1 MKETQMITIRQSAD
15 RGHSQFDWLDSHH
28 SFSFG
33 QYQDQR
39 HMGFSDLCVIN
50 QDVVAAGKGFNT
62 HGHANME
69 IISYVLRGAVEHK
82 DSLGTIATIVP
93 GEIQRMTAGTGIR
106 HSEYNPSQT
115 EPTEFLQIW
124 IMPEKNNLVPGYEQK
139 YFGAATNKDAL
150 QLVASRDGRDGS
162 ILVHQDVLVYRGLM
176 TPEQNIMHPLGV
188 RKAWLQVVHGTV
200 DVDHFELM
208 PGDGAA
214 IDNVADLSITAK
226 TDAEFLLFSL
236 RP

>member
-1 MKETQMITIRQSAD
+1 MNETQMITIRQSAD

-39 HMGFSDLCVIN
+39 HMGFYDLRVIN

-62 HGHANME
+62 HGHADME
-69 IISYVLRGAVEHK
+69 IISYVLRG
-82 DSLGTIATIVP
+82 
-93 GEIQRMTAGTGIR
+93 
-106 HSEYNPSQT
+106 
-115 EPTEFLQIW
+115 
-124 IMPEKNNLVPGYEQK
+124 
-139 YFGAATNKDAL
+139 
-150 QLVASRDGRDGS
+150 
-162 ILVHQDVLVYRGLM
+162 
-176 TPEQNIMHPLGV
+176 
-188 RKAWLQVVHGTV
+188 TV
-200 DVDHFELM
+200 DVDHYELM
-208 PGDGAA
+208 PGDSAA